1 MNKHVDLDL
10 DWNNQGF
17 MEELEMKCK
26 TIPHAIKYYEE
37 EQGFSLI
44 VMALSMNKLSFAEWL
59 VDNGAEVN
67 VLQDGTPLG
76 TACFNG
82 NPKIIKKVLDKCNDK
97 FRKLINPLAQAIY
110 STNTT
115 HIDVLLKNGYDIN
128 EKDDYGYTPLYYA
141 ISSIED
147 FDFHDQSETILKRQF
162 KMLEHVISK
171 GAVLDEASK
180 NALTYLFEITN
191 EDETRNVL
199 SMVSYFINSESKKN
213 EEKEPPLLFLL
224 EWLLKQGANPSIEND
239 KEVSFLSDLV
249 SIKNNKA
256 LEMALPF
263 TKVNLFPTHTQFSLI
278 ANAYDAYKVELL
290 LKSGIDPNVSSQDG
304 GFILHYCLQ
313 YKKFDYASVLLQY
326 GASYKNKNQ
335 YNIDALLHL
344 LCYASVDNEP
354 LGALQTL
361 HLIMEQKPNLLDYKL
376 DELILESNIKDIFD
390 IAVER
395 RVYHWFE
402 PYTSS
407 DSSIQMTNEEKWLY
421 QEKGLYNLMHED
433 NPPND
438 IMFKSRN

>member
-1 MNKHVDLDL
+1 MTQYADLDL

-17 MEELEMKCK
+17 MEELETMCK
-26 TIPHAIKYYEE
+26 KHPHAIKYYEE
-37 EQGFSLI
+37 EQGFSLL

-67 VLQDGTPLG
+67 VLLDGTPLG
-76 TACFNG
+76 AACLHG

-97 FRKLINPLAQAIY
+97 FKKLINPLEQAIY

-115 HIDVLLKNGYDIN
+115 HIDILLKNGYDIN
-128 EKDDYGYTPLYYA
+128 EKDNYGYTPLYHA

-147 FDFHDQSETILKRQF
+147 FDFQEQSETILKRQF

-199 SMVSYFINSESKKN
+199 STVSYFINSESKKN

-224 EWLLKQGANPSIEND
+224 EWLLKQGANTNIESD
-239 KEVSFLSDLV
+239 KELSFLSDLV

-256 LEMALPF
+256 FEMALPF
-263 TKVNLFPTHTQFSLI
+263 TKVNLLPAQTQFNLI
-278 ANAYDAYKVELL
+278 AVAYDEHKVELL
-290 LKSGIDPNVSSQDG
+290 LKSGIDPNVSSQEG

-313 YKKFDYASVLLQY
+313 YKKFNFASLLLQY
-326 GASYKNKNQ
+326 GASYENKNQ
-335 YNIDALLHL
+335 YNIDVLLHL
-344 LCYASVDNEP
+344 LCYARVDNES

-361 HLIMEQKPNLLDYKL
+361 HLIMKQKPNLLDYKL
-376 DELILESNIKDIFD
+376 DDLILESNIKDIFD

-402 PYTSS
+402 PYASS

-433 NPPND
+433 NPPID
-438 IMFKSRN
+438 IMFKNRN